1 MSLPFDD
8 RADAGRQLAARLLH
22 LRSRKPLVLAIP
34 RGGVPVGFEVASA
47 LGAPLDLVLVRKI
60 GAPEQPELAV
70 GAVVDGEHVE
80 TVLNDEIVEGLAISQ
95 DYIREE
101 TTRQLAEIERRR
113 KAYLGDRPR
122 PLLSGQTAIVVDD
135 GIATGATMRAALR
148 AIRRGAPE
156 RLVLAVPVAPADT
169 IARLRAD
176 VDELVCLEAPML
188 FFAIGQF
195 YRDFAQLTDAQVTDQ
210 LRRRIAPLLPEH
222 GATDLA
228 KGGPIAGAG
237 DQPKNRV

>member
-1 MSLPFDD
+1 M
-8 RADAGRQLAARLLH
+8 H
-22 LRSRKPLVLAIP
+22 LRGRRPLVLAIP
-34 RGGVPVGFEVASA
+34 RGGVPVGFEVARA

-80 TVLNDEIVEGLAISQ
+80 TVLNEAVVESLQISK
-95 DYIREE
+95 DYIRDE
-101 TTRQLAEIERRR
+101 TKRQLAEIERRR
-113 KAYLGDRPR
+113 KAYLGGRPR
-122 PLLSGQTAIVVDD
+122 PQIAGTTAIVVDD

-156 RLVLAVPVAPADT
+156 RLVLAVPVAPADAVASIRT
-169 IARLRAD
+169 E
-176 VDELVCLEAPML
+176 VDELVCLETPEL

-210 LRRRIAPLLPEH
+210 LRRSVSPIPPEN
-222 GATDLA
+222 GEMRPAEKNA
-228 KGGPIAGAG
+228 RPVARV
-237 DQPKNRV
+237 QPKS

>member
-1 MSLPFDD
+1 
-8 RADAGRQLAARLLH
+8 
-22 LRSRKPLVLAIP
+22 VLAIP
-34 RGGVPVGFEVASA
+34 RGGVPVGFEVARA

-80 TVLNDEIVEGLAISQ
+80 TVLNEAVVESLRISK
-95 DYIREE
+95 DYIRDE
-101 TTRQLAEIERRR
+101 TKRQLAEIERRR
-113 KAYLGDRPR
+113 KAYLGGRPR
-122 PLLSGQTAIVVDD
+122 PQIAGTTAIVVDD

-156 RLVLAVPVAPADT
+156 RLVLAVPVAPADAVASIRT
-169 IARLRAD
+169 E
-176 VDELVCLEAPML
+176 VDELVCLETPEL

-210 LRRRIAPLLPEH
+210 LRRSVSPIPPEN
-222 GATDLA
+222 GEMRPAEKNA
-228 KGGPIAGAG
+228 RSVAGV
-237 DQPKNRV
+237 QPKS